1 MAAEGGP
8 PHPKYL
14 FDDKHRTRSAW
25 RRWGR
30 LGLGL
35 IISLGVMLWLVAT
48 LDMQQVVLALR
59 QADYAWVSLG
69 LVAVICTLWARV
81 RRWHALLDSQRVKA
95 SGTLQALVIGQLL
108 NLIFPAR
115 MGDLGRAY
123 LITQRGYNSQAQA
136 LGTVALEKLW
146 DIVLLIALAVGLA
159 FWQPLPA
166 WFATPARLTGAGG
179 GLLLFCIV
187 GVLVLRRHA
196 VFRQSQVLSSG
207 QAEHAVGPSWPVRWL
222 GRVGGRLADGLEGIR
237 RPRVMV
243 AAGSWSILAWIFGAL
258 TNLALLKA
266 FNLSLSIGV
275 ALFLLAVLQL
285 GVAVPSVP
293 GRFGVFE
300 GLCLLTLAVFGVEAN
315 LALAYGVM
323 LHGVVLLPPL
333 FLGLWWLIRL
343 NWPARQTIKELP

>member
-1 MAAEGGP
+1 MTAEGGP
-8 PHPKYL
+8 PQPKSL
-14 FDDKHRTRSAW
+14 FGDRHRTRPAW

-35 IISLGVMLWLVAT
+35 TISLGVILWLVT
-48 LDMQQVVLALR
+48 NLEIQQVVLALR

-81 RRWHALLDSQRVKA
+81 RRWHTLLDSQHVRPG
-95 SGTLQALVIGQLL
+95 GTLQALVIGQLL
-108 NLIFPAR
+108 NLVFPAR
-115 MGDLGRAY
+115 LGDLGRAY
-123 LITQRGYNSQAQA
+123 LITQQGYNSQAQA

-146 DIVLLIALAVGLA
+146 DIVLLIVLAVALA

-166 WFATPARLTGAGG
+166 WFATPIRLTGAGG
-179 GLLLFCIV
+179 GILLVSVV
-187 GVLVLRRHA
+187 GVLLLRPQA
-196 VFRQSQVLSSG
+196 VFRWPRFLGSSN
-207 QAEHAVGPSWPVRWL
+207 AERVMVPTWPVRRL

-237 RPRVMV
+237 RPRMMA

-258 TNLALLKA
+258 TNLVLLKA
-266 FNLSLSIGV
+266 FNLPPSIGV

-315 LALAYGVM
+315 LALAYGLM

-333 FLGLWWLIRL
+333 VLGLWWLVRL
-343 NWPARQTIKELP
+343 NWPARQIIRELP